1 MIEIKIDK
9 YDSPIHCIKCGIQT
23 ISLVSKFIKL
33 ENNLARHSILMHN
46 SSCTDKCECE
56 YGKESHDS
64 HVLKYIKN
72 KESITICPHLIYS
85 GTGMLIWNVT
95 NAKEMYCKF
104 FDNLSEIG
112 GDFLQIL
119 QEQVDDEHVI
129 LNISSPASPSG
140 RYFVVYNLGDLS
152 KEKSYFN
159 GDSCP
164 YWNVCDNPLFE
175 AVETRMERQQ

>member
-1 MIEIKIDK
+1 M
-9 YDSPIHCIKCGIQT
+9 
-23 ISLVSKFIKL
+23 
-33 ENNLARHSILMHN
+33 
-46 SSCTDKCECE
+46 
-56 YGKESHDS
+56 
-64 HVLKYIKN
+64 LKYIKN
-72 KESITICPHLIYS
+72 KDSITICPHLIYS
-85 GTGMLIWNVT
+85 GTGMLIWDVT
-95 NAKEMYCKF
+95 DAKEMYCKF

-140 RYFVVYNLGDLS
+140 RYFVVYNLGELS

-164 YWNVCDNPLFE
+164 YWDVCDDPLFE